1 MLNAF
6 VKSFLTRIGRS
17 VLLKDLLRKI
27 DKTNSISQKIGSG
40 RKQTVQITQNN
51 ECVVELICSQ
61 EDNAAFSKI
70 PRKIQKGTLLT

>member
-1 MLNAF
+1 VLNAF